1 MSSQVE
7 ILRQEFESLRQE
19 LIERHDELGMRAS
32 GTWAASLEVNVSE
45 GDNTISA
52 QLIGAPYSQQL
63 ETGRAPGRMPPTTAI
78 EQWII
83 DKGIAARIEGNMKV
97 STLAYLIAR
106 KIAREGWK
114 REQYGGV
121 ELISQVVT
129 PERIQKIIDKA
140 SDIYVPEFSNQIIE
154 YLKTAA

>member
-1 MSSQVE
+1 MSVQAE
-7 ILRQEFESLRQE
+7 IIQQEFEMLRQE

-32 GTWAASLEVNVSE
+32 GRWAESLEVNVTE
-45 GDNTISA
+45 GDATISA
-52 QLIGAPYSQQL
+52 KLTGLPYSQQL
-63 ETGRAPGRMPPTTAI
+63 ETGRAPGRMPPTKAI
-78 EQWII
+78 EDWII
-83 DKGIAARIEGNMKV
+83 SKGIAARVEGQIKV

-129 PERIQKIIDKA
+129 PERIQKIIDLA
-140 SDIYVPEFSNQIIE
+140 SDMYVPNFSNQIIE
-154 YLKTAA
+154 YLKIAA